1 MFRKIPEFT
10 RKTRKRKTMKDN
22 VFFSKV
28 THSFFYKNNF
38 IRTIALIFAGKK
50 KKKEQAKKQA
60 KNKARLAV
68 PQNIRTKCLE
78 QSDCGIRFSNSVKG
92 FKKFL
97 LKSFFMLTHTV
108 LRCICY
114 FSPVIFDRLY

>member
-28 THSFFYKNNF
+28 THSFFYKNNSLDF
-38 IRTIALIFAGKK
+38 CRK

-68 PQNIRTKCLE
+68 PQNIRTKCL
-78 QSDCGIRFSNSVKG
+78 D
-92 FKKFL
+92 
-97 LKSFFMLTHTV
+97 
-108 LRCICY
+108 
-114 FSPVIFDRLY
+114 

>member
-50 KKKEQAKKQA
+50 KKKK
-60 KNKARLAV
+60 
-68 PQNIRTKCLE
+68 RT
-78 QSDCGIRFSNSVKG
+78 S
-92 FKKFL
+92 
-97 LKSFFMLTHTV
+97 
-108 LRCICY
+108 
-114 FSPVIFDRLY
+114 

>member
-38 IRTIALIFAGKK
+38 IRTIAMIFAEKK
-50 KKKEQAKKQA
+50 KKKNKL
-60 KNKARLAV
+60 KNKL
-68 PQNIRTKCLE
+68 RTKP
-78 QSDCGIRFSNSVKG
+78 G
-92 FKKFL
+92 L
-97 LKSFFMLTHTV
+97 LSHRT
-108 LRCICY
+108 
-114 FSPVIFDRLY
+114 

>member
-38 IRTIALIFAGKK
+38 IRTIALIFAEK

-68 PQNIRTKCLE
+68 PQNIRTKCL
-78 QSDCGIRFSNSVKG
+78 D
-92 FKKFL
+92 
-97 LKSFFMLTHTV
+97 
-108 LRCICY
+108 
-114 FSPVIFDRLY
+114 

>member
-10 RKTRKRKTMKDN
+10 RKTRKRKTMKYN

-50 KKKEQAKKQA
+50 KKKK
-60 KNKARLAV
+60 KNKLK
-68 PQNIRTKCLE
+68 NKLRTKP
-78 QSDCGIRFSNSVKG
+78 G
-92 FKKFL
+92 L
-97 LKSFFMLTHTV
+97 LSHRT
-108 LRCICY
+108 
-114 FSPVIFDRLY
+114 

>member
-50 KKKEQAKKQA
+50 KKEQAKKQA

-68 PQNIRTKCLE
+68 PQNIRTKCL
-78 QSDCGIRFSNSVKG
+78 D
-92 FKKFL
+92 
-97 LKSFFMLTHTV
+97 
-108 LRCICY
+108 
-114 FSPVIFDRLY
+114 

>member
-50 KKKEQAKKQA
+50 KKKKKEQAKKQA

-68 PQNIRTKCLE
+68 PQNIRTKCL
-78 QSDCGIRFSNSVKG
+78 D
-92 FKKFL
+92 
-97 LKSFFMLTHTV
+97 
-108 LRCICY
+108 
-114 FSPVIFDRLY
+114 

>member
-38 IRTIALIFAGKK
+38 IRTIALIFAEKK
-50 KKKEQAKKQA
+50 KKKNKL
-60 KNKARLAV
+60 KNKL
-68 PQNIRTKCLE
+68 RTKP
-78 QSDCGIRFSNSVKG
+78 G
-92 FKKFL
+92 L
-97 LKSFFMLTHTV
+97 LSHRT
-108 LRCICY
+108 
-114 FSPVIFDRLY
+114 

>member
-28 THSFFYKNNF
+28 THSFFYKNNSLDF
-38 IRTIALIFAGKK
+38 CRKK

-68 PQNIRTKCLE
+68 PQNIRTKCL
-78 QSDCGIRFSNSVKG
+78 D
-92 FKKFL
+92 
-97 LKSFFMLTHTV
+97 
-108 LRCICY
+108 
-114 FSPVIFDRLY
+114 